1 MGARRGLPAWT
12 TALSLEQKRPVMVRG
27 KEKNETFDSVV
38 RPATPSIPLAKLIV
52 ARRTRSVLTNLADSL
67 EIRQIKIYWNSADS
81 VILKPA
87 TELFMDLKY
96 LKNKKYVKN

>member
-1 MGARRGLPAWT
+1 
-12 TALSLEQKRPVMVRG
+12 MVRG

-67 EIRQIKIYWNSADS
+67 EIRQIEIH
-81 VILKPA
+81 
-87 TELFMDLKY
+87 
-96 LKNKKYVKN
+96 